1 MQPRFNFTDL
11 GIGVGLR
18 TVHYEHILEEGP
30 TVDWFEVLSDNFMHT
45 RGRPLDFL
53 DRITERYAVAL
64 HGVGLSLGSTDPL
77 NFDYLRQ
84 LRDLARRT
92 QAHWISD
99 HIAWTGVGS
108 VNGHDLYPVPY
119 TEEALKHMI
128 ERVRMIQDYLGA
140 PLVLENPSTYAS
152 FKGSLLSETQFIR
165 ALAEEADAGLL
176 LDVNNVYVNS
186 RNHLFDPMQYLR
198 ELPLE
203 RVVQFHVAGHSVVDA
218 PLGLTGPSAHL
229 IDTHSAQVAAPV
241 WQLLGEA
248 FHLGARAPVL
258 LEWDADIPSFP
269 ELLAE
274 ADKAR
279 AVRDVSML
287 SNRLL
292 PADGQ
297 NTNALLAPERS
308 EVRPCA

>member
-1 MQPRFNFTDL
+1 MQSRFNFTDL

-18 TVHYEHILEEGP
+18 TVHYEHILQQGP
-30 TVDWFEVLSDNFMHT
+30 DVGWFEILSDNFMHT
-45 RGRPLDFL
+45 QGRPLDFL
-53 DRITERYAVAL
+53 DRISDRYPVAL

-84 LRDLARRT
+84 LRDLAQRCG
-92 QAHWISD
+92 AHWVSD
-99 HIAWTGVGS
+99 HIAWTGVDG

-119 TEEALKHMI
+119 TEEALRHMI
-128 ERVRMIQDYLGA
+128 HRVRIIQDYLGA
-140 PLVLENPSTYAS
+140 PLVLENPSTYAK
-152 FKGSLLSETQFIR
+152 FKGNALSETQFI
-165 ALAEEADAGLL
+165 AGLAEEADCGLL

-186 RNHLFDPMQYLR
+186 RNHGFDPAQYLR
-198 ELPLE
+198 QLPLE
-203 RVVQFHVAGHSVVDA
+203 RVVQFHVAGHTVVDA
-218 PLGLTGPSAHL
+218 PLGSTGPSTHL

-248 FHLGARAPVL
+248 FQLGARAPVL
-258 LEWDADIPSFP
+258 VEWDADIPSFP

-279 AVRDVSML
+279 AVRDMSVI
-287 SNRLL
+287 
-292 PADGQ
+292 
-297 NTNALLAPERS
+297 PERQRRAMERH